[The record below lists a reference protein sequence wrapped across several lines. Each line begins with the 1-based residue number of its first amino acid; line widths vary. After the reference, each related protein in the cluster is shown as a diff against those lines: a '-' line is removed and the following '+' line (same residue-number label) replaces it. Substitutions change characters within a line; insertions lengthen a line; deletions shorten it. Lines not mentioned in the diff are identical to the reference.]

1 MHEVQERRTFNGY
14 YINISRGFF
23 SLIDVNYNEVLKLQ
37 AFNSEGVFTK
47 EVKEALTK
55 YEIDI
60 TNKRVFT
67 EENINRIKDIIE
79 TEVYLYGLTK
89 NTINE

>member
-1 MHEVQERRTFNGY
+1 
-14 YINISRGFF
+14 
-23 SLIDVNYNEVLKLQ
+23 
-37 AFNSEGVFTK
+37 VFTK